1 MDCVLKDI
9 EKPMSISASTKP
21 TKKNSIYK
29 KTWAVSEE
37 ILKNLGLCL
46 LALNQP
52 KKLYLK
58 RNMGCVLK
66 DIDKPRSMSAS
77 NKPT

>member
-21 TKKNSIYK
+21 TKKIYLQK
-29 KTWAVSEE
+29 NMGCVWRDIE
-37 ILKNLGLCL
+37 NLGLCL

-52 KKLYLK
+52 TKLYLK

-77 NKPT
+77 NKPN

>member
-21 TKKNSIYK
+21 TNKNSIYK

-58 RNMGCVLK
+58 RKVGCVLK

-77 NKPT
+77 NKPN